1 MIRRCLKSL
10 SYLALCVLTVSV
22 VVLQTQPVL
31 AQNAPPAENPQEGAV
46 GIEGKIP
53 SKPPSTA
60 PTITTPSNGAVF
72 TEIPITVSG
81 LCTTGLLVK
90 IFSNNVFVGSV
101 MCEKGSYRLQVDLF
115 SGRNDL
121 VAKVFDA
128 FDQPSPDSN
137 VVSVT
142 FNDSQFN
149 PFGTSPLNLTSN
161 FAQRGANPG
170 QRLVWPIILSGG
182 TGPYAISVDWGDNK
196 APDLISQQFTGQIDI
211 SHIYDNAGIYKV
223 VVKAT
228 DKNGLSA
235 YLQLVA
241 VANGAITAN
250 TEGESEEDTKII
262 TRILWIPALLSLPLI
277 FVSFWLGRRYE
288 LAELRKHI
296 EQHSLDDD

>member
-1 MIRRCLKSL
+1 LLVCAVFLNTPL
-10 SYLALCVLTVSV
+10 VS
-22 VVLQTQPVL
+22 
-31 AQNAPPAENPQEGAV
+31 AQVSTPPQNPQDGAV

-53 SKPPSTA
+53 SKPPTTA

-72 TEIPITVSG
+72 TKTPITVSG

-90 IFSNNVFVGSV
+90 VFANNVFVGSAE
-101 MCEKGSYRLQVDLF
+101 CLKGSYSMQVDLF

-137 VVSVT
+137 IVSVT

-149 PFGTSPLNLTSN
+149 PFGTSPLHLTSS

-196 APDLISQQFTGQIDI
+196 APDLISQEFSGQIDV
-211 SHIYDNAGIYKV
+211 SHVYDNAGIYKV
-223 VVKAT
+223 VIKAT

-235 YLQLVA
+235 FLQLVA
-241 VANGAITAN
+241 VANGAVTAN
-250 TEGESEEDTKII
+250 AEGDEGEGDTKII
-262 TRILWIPALLSLPLI
+262 TRILWIPALLCIPLI

-288 LAELRKHI
+288 LAELRKHL
-296 EQHSLDDD
+296 EQRENLDD